1 MDPSFSIRYCR
12 SNYYY
17 RIEEEEEEKK
27 KSVRSLTVII
37 LKFCYVFFLNISLL
51 RIYYIET
58 QLLTNYIKNNIKKYI
73 TYLLNS
79 IVKFRRGNHLILY
92 IYMNDSVCKEKKD

>member
-73 TYLLNS
+73 IYFLNS
-79 IVKFRRGNHLILY
+79 IVKFCHSNHLILN
-92 IYMNDSVCKEKKD
+92 I